1 MENTEEQ
8 ENKNLKIV
16 NPGYKVNENRNIF
29 TIRKEEYDKIEEI
42 VLEILKPAEEL
53 GFIISDFGIRESKFS
68 SGELY
73 RTLKKNLVI
82 KLKKGE
88 SEIDLSMFIPKLIDD
103 NYLVIGGRRKIP
115 LFQLFDIPFVT
126 RGKSIKMRTNVT
138 SLMVFE
144 EKEFP
149 FVHVSIFGK
158 KLPLSL
164 VMFSYYTYDEIENM
178 FSFNQEEIKNDELI
192 EEETKTKSIYEK
204 LLFDLKKFYLGYKIF
219 NYTRDDLIKE
229 AGKYFS
235 KFDYR
240 VKGEDLIYG
249 LDLILK
255 ADVMSAKFFETGS
268 VLGDL
273 VNVIK
278 INDIDDT
285 DFINKRVRCFEY
297 VILAKVS
304 KAVFDLCMSNRNTNK
319 PKFGINSSQILSDCN
334 VSNIIQ
340 FDFSINPIEELTML
354 SRTSLVGPGGFNR
367 ENVPYYLRDIHPTM
381 FGRICPVDTP
391 DRENCGILQ
400 SLLPN
405 VDLDEN
411 LKFTEKTIEEQ
422 PISIPVSMVPF
433 LENDDQTR
441 LQMSSSQMRQAIMLF
456 NFDRPMIKTGCEGL
470 YTDQTQFVKRAR
482 KDGEVIYVDYDFVM
496 IAYDDGDFDLINVS
510 ARRVYVENVDMMEV
524 YVSEGMKVKSGD
536 IVAESNFCKNA
547 EINIGRNLLTAI
559 MPKDGYNY
567 EDGIIISDR
576 LVKEN
581 IFTSV
586 HIKDLSFDIP
596 ESKILLSLEKD
607 KYKPLPR
614 PYTIQDEKGGFKK
627 KYDRIDHGNPY
638 AILKEMSGNPLEYN
652 SIFKEE
658 NKLLAKTTLFVTD
671 VNIFVNKYNEE
682 IMHYAKWVEKTQQ
695 RQIDEEKKIQDV
707 IYERLPKVKA
717 LQFIRDNNLDKF
729 SHSGKYKIKGEEI
742 NGIHVEM
749 TALYLRNI
757 EVGDKIGNRHG
768 NKGVISKIKP
778 HDEMPKMDDGR
789 HVDIC
794 INPLGITSRM
804 NVGQVFEANLAMSLN
819 DLKNNLLEKFNNSED
834 ENKIK
839 DYLLDYIKII
849 DNTKNN
855 WYFNQFEEQLKN
867 IKIDKKFIED
877 ISLLAPPFESATKEM
892 VLKAMEYTNT
902 QNEYRLFDF
911 DHDDYILKT
920 ICVGFMYFFRMVH
933 IAEHKMNFR
942 SISLYNRKTLQ
953 PPGGRKN
960 HGGQRLGEME
970 QSAMIGHDAT
980 YNLEECLT
988 TKSDCIDL
996 KNQYIKKIIDS
1007 NYLKDEE
1014 NISNVPESV
1023 NLLRDYLLV
1032 VGLDMEL
1039 NNQGE

>member
-1 MENTEEQ
+1 M
-8 ENKNLKIV
+8 KFI
-16 NPGYKVNENRNIF
+16 NPGYEVNQERNIF
-29 TIRKEEYDKIEEI
+29 TLRKQDYENLESIIR
-42 VLEILKPAEEL
+42 EILRPAEEL
-53 GFIISDFGIRESKFS
+53 GFIITDFGIRESKFS

-88 SEIDLSMFIPKLIDD
+88 SEIDLSMFIPKLVDD
-103 NYLVIGGRRKIP
+103 NYLVIGGKRKIP

-126 RGKSIKMRTNVT
+126 RGKTIKMRTNVT
-138 SLMVFE
+138 SLMILE

-149 FVHVSIFGK
+149 YVHISIFGK

-164 VMFSYYTYDEIENM
+164 VIFSYYTREEIEKM
-178 FSFNQEEIKNDELI
+178 FEFDQDKINDDESIQLI
-192 EEETKTKSIYEK
+192 TYDIYDK
-204 LLFDLKKFYLGYKIF
+204 LLFDLKKFYLGYEVYK
-219 NYTRDDLIKE
+219 YTKEDLIKE
-229 AGKYFS
+229 AGKYYS
-235 KFDYR
+235 KYDYKI
-240 VKGEDLIYG
+240 KGEDLIYG

-255 ADVMSAKFFETGS
+255 TDLISARFFTTGT

-273 VNVIK
+273 INVIK
-278 INDIDDT
+278 INNIDDT
-285 DFINKRVRCFEY
+285 DFINKRIRCFEY
-297 VILAKVS
+297 IILSRVS
-304 KAVFDLCMSNRNTNK
+304 KAVFDLCMANRTTKN

-340 FDFSINPIEELTML
+340 FDFAINPIEELTML

-367 ENVPYYLRDIHPTM
+367 ENVPYYLRDIQPSM

-405 VDLDEN
+405 VNLDNN
-411 LKFTEKTIEEQ
+411 LKFTEKTIKEQ
-422 PISIPVSMVPF
+422 PISIPVTMVPF

-441 LQMSSSQMRQAIMLF
+441 LQMASSQMRQAIMLF
-456 NFDRPMIKTGCEGL
+456 NFDQPMIKTGCEGL
-470 YTDQTQFVKRAR
+470 YTDYTQFIKRAK

-496 IAYDDGDFDLINVS
+496 IVYDDGDFDLINVG
-510 ARRVYVENVDMMEV
+510 ARKIYVENVDLMEV
-524 YVSEGMKVKSGD
+524 YVHEGDKVKAGD
-536 IVAESNFCKNA
+536 IIAESNYCKNS
-547 EINIGRNLLTAI
+547 EINFGKNLLTAI

-576 LVKEN
+576 LIKEN

-586 HIKDLSFDIP
+586 HVKDLSFNIP
-596 ESKILLSLEKD
+596 ESKILLSLEKNR
-607 KYKPLPR
+607 YKPLPR
-614 PYTIQDEKGGFKK
+614 PYTIQDEKRFKK
-627 KYDRIDHGNPY
+627 KYDIINSGQPY

-658 NKLLAKTTLFVTD
+658 IPLLTKNTLFVMNVD
-671 VNIFVNKYNEE
+671 IYVNKYNEE
-682 IMHYAKWVEKTQQ
+682 IKQYSEWVEKTQQ
-695 RQIDEEKKIQDV
+695 RQIDEEKNLQNI
-707 IYERLPKVKA
+707 IYTRLPKSRA

-749 TALYLRNI
+749 SAMYLKNI

-768 NKGVISKIKP
+768 NKGVISKILP
-778 HDEMPKMDDGR
+778 HEEMPKMEDGR

-794 INPLGITSRM
+794 INPLGIISRM

-819 DLKNNLLEKFNNSED
+819 DLKTQLICMLNDPLNPDESESDRISKIKKNLL
-834 ENKIK
+834 
-839 DYLLDYIKII
+839 YYIKLI

-855 WYFNQFEEQLKN
+855 WYYKQFKAQLKN
-867 IKIDKKFIED
+867 EKINED
-877 ISLLAPPFESATKEM
+877 FLNNITLLAPPFESSDYDM
-892 VLKAMEYTNT
+892 VLKAMKYTNT
-902 QNEYRLFDF
+902 KHEYKLFDYAS
-911 DHDDYILKT
+911 DDFILNP
-920 ICVGFMYFFRMVH
+920 ICVGFMYFFRMIH
-933 IAEHKMNFR
+933 IAANKMTFR

-970 QSAMIGHDAT
+970 QSALIGHGALD
-980 YNLEECLT
+980 NLTEFLT

-996 KNQYIKKIIDS
+996 KNQYIKNIIDS
-1007 NYLKDEE
+1007 NYLKDDTD
-1014 NISNVPESV
+1014 ISTIPETV
-1023 NLLRDYLLV
+1023 NLLRNSLLV
-1032 VGLDMEL
+1032 TGVDMEL
-1039 NNQGE
+1039 EKGN